1 MRKPKLLEEV
11 RGRTPHLLRSASFP
25 TTWEQRYAEFS
36 DFQMATNKY
45 LIGTILNRLA
55 NKASREIK
63 YQENSNHKEKW
74 IRFNNS
80 NIYRICIDETQVID
94 Y

>member
-1 MRKPKLLEEV
+1 
-11 RGRTPHLLRSASFP
+11 
-25 TTWEQRYAEFS
+25 
-36 DFQMATNKY
+36 MATNKY